1 MSFCPLGRTLVAGRR
16 RDLNSL
22 MVDWGEIE
30 MGIVEPL
37 NFTLMVMVVAFEFVV
52 PPSISIFNVF
62 WTIRSSMWFSWGR
75 SMCDRVFLLAPPFLL
90 LHPPRNRNNQPVRCW
105 LVWSRLRWGTGESD
119 WKINRV
125 VINLLNLF
133 LILNSIICRMIKA

>member
-1 MSFCPLGRTLVAGRR
+1 MSFWPLGRTLVAGKR
-16 RDLNSL
+16 RDLSSL

-62 WTIRSSMWFSWGR
+62 WTMRSSMWFSWGR
-75 SMCDRVFLLAPPFLL
+75 SMCERGSILAPPFLL
-90 LHPPRNRNNQPVRCW
+90 LHPSRNWTNRPVRCW
-105 LVWSRLRWGTGESD
+105 LVWSCLRWSTGESD
-119 WKINRV
+119 WKMNRV
-125 VINLLNLF
+125 VINLLNFLYF
-133 LILNSIICRMIKA
+133 LI